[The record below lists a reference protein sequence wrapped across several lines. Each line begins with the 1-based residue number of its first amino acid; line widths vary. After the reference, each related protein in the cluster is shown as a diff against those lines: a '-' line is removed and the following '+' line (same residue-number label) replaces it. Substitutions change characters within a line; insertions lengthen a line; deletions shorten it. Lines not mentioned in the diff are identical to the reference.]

1 MRLAGQVAW
10 ITGTSSGIG
19 RAVADRFAREGAA
32 VLCSDVRPE
41 PDPRGFDSGPPTH
54 ELIAAAGGRAAYVH
68 CDVAD
73 PAQTDAALE
82 ACVEQF
88 GRCDIHV
95 ANAGIAPAARS
106 LLEADYA
113 AYERVIEIN
122 QNAVWRTCR
131 AVAAQM
137 VAQGGGGRIIA
148 LSSIAGLTG
157 IDSGADYVMS
167 KHAVMG
173 LVRVMS
179 RQLGPHGIT
188 VNAINPGYLRTAMN
202 RESLD
207 DPERTRF
214 LIAEGSLPRLGEPAD
229 IAGAAAFLAP
239 GDAAWVTGIAL
250 PVDGGYTAR

>member
-19 RAVADRFAREGAA
+19 RAIADRFAREGAA
-32 VLCSDVRPE
+32 VLCCDVRPE
-41 PDPRGFDSGPPTH
+41 ADPRGFDSGPPTH
-54 ELIAAAGGRAAYVH
+54 ERITAAGGRAAYVH
-68 CDVAD
+68 CDVTD
-73 PAQTDAALE
+73 PAQSDAALQ
-82 ACVEQF
+82 ACLDEF

-95 ANAGIAPAARS
+95 ANAGIAPAARDLFATDDAS
-106 LLEADYA
+106 
-113 AYERVIEIN
+113 YERVIEIN

-131 AVAAQM
+131 AAAARM
-137 VAQGGGGRIIA
+137 VEQGGGGRIIV

-179 RQLGPHGIT
+179 RQLGPHGIN

-207 DPERTRF
+207 DPERTAL
-214 LIAEGSLPRLGEPAD
+214 LISEGSLPRLGEPDD
-229 IAGAAAFLAP
+229 IAGAAAFLASD
-239 GDAAWVTGIAL
+239 DASWVTGIAL

>member
-1 MRLAGQVAW
+1 MTLAGQVAW

-19 RAVADRFAREGAA
+19 RAIADRFAREGAA
-32 VLCSDVRPE
+32 VLCCDVRPE
-41 PDPRGFDSGPPTH
+41 ADPRGFDSGPPTH
-54 ELIAAAGGRAAYVH
+54 ERITAAGGRAAYVH
-68 CDVAD
+68 CDVTD
-73 PAQTDAALE
+73 PAQIDAALA

-95 ANAGIAPAARS
+95 ANAGIAPAVRDLFATEDAS
-106 LLEADYA
+106 YA
-113 AYERVIEIN
+113 RVIDIN
-122 QNAVWRTCR
+122 QTAVWNSCR
-131 AVAAQM
+131 AAARQM
-137 VAQGGGGRIIA
+137 VAQGDGGRIIA

-179 RQLGPHGIT
+179 RQLGPHRIT

-207 DPERTRF
+207 DPERTAH
-214 LIAEGSLPRLGEPAD
+214 LISEGSLPRLGEPDD
-229 IAGAAAFLAP
+229 IAGAAAFLAS
-239 GDAAWVTGIAL
+239 GDAAWVTGVAL
-250 PVDGGYTAR
+250 PVDGGDMAR